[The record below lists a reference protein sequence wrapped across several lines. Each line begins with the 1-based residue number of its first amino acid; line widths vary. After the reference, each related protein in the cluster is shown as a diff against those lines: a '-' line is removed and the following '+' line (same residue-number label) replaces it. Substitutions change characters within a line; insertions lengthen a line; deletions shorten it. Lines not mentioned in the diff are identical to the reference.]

1 MEVPNPNPS
10 NHPSNYKTKK
20 KKNQSPE
27 GKFRRDLDLC
37 SKHKDL
43 SAAISLYDSAL
54 SHHIRLTHHHFNALL
69 YICSETLS
77 DHSAKIS
84 AYEFGFRVFNH
95 MLASGIK
102 PTEAT
107 VTAVAR
113 ISASKGDGD
122 AAFELVKSMEKYG
135 EKPRLRSYGPALM
148 CYCANSEAKKAYEL
162 EEHMVAAGVGAEEP
176 EVAAL
181 LKVSA
186 ETGRR
191 EKVYEYLHKM
201 RERVRGV
208 SEATAEIIEGWFGGG
223 GGGGGRLVCV
233 DIDRAETE
241 NFAQSVA
248 SLALEREVQANFRD
262 FQDWLDKHI
271 EYEAIVD
278 GANIGLYQQNFA
290 EEQLDAV
297 VKELYNRSNK
307 WPLVVLHKKR
317 IRTLLE
323 NLSNRELL
331 EEWIAQGVVYA
342 TPYGSNDDWYWLYA
356 AVKLKCLLVTNDEM
370 RDHIF
375 ELLGRSF
382 FLKWKERHQVRYTF
396 EKGNLKL
403 QMPPTY
409 SVVIQESEKGTWHAP
424 LAGDCSDES
433 SRTWLCISRRPS
445 HEASDG
451 VPVAEDTSEN
461 RLNHHNFLKS
471 CESKNFPTNNSLHCN
486 SNSSQISDNKT
497 TTITGKRKDRSSS
510 PLET

>member
-43 SAAISLYDSAL
+43 STAISLYDSAL
-54 SHHIRLTHHHFNALL
+54 SHHIRLIHHHFNALL

-84 AYEFGFRVFNH
+84 AYEFGFRVFDH

-113 ISASKGDGD
+113 LSAAKGDGD

-148 CYCANSEAKKAYEL
+148 CYCANSEAEKAYEL

-208 SEATAEIIEGWFGGG
+208 SEATAEIIEGWFGGAVAAEVGVLDWDEDGVREAILRNG
-223 GGGGGRLVCV
+223 GGWHGMGWMGEGNWLVKRVNVGEDGGCVCCGERLVCV

-241 NFAQSVA
+241 IFAQSVA

-290 EEQLDAV
+290 EGGFSICQ
-297 VKELYNRSNK
+297 
-307 WPLVVLHKKR
+307 
-317 IRTLLE
+317 
-323 NLSNRELL
+323 
-331 EEWIAQGVVYA
+331 
-342 TPYGSNDDWYWLYA
+342 
-356 AVKLKCLLVTNDEM
+356 
-370 RDHIF
+370 
-375 ELLGRSF
+375 
-382 FLKWKERHQVRYTF
+382 
-396 EKGNLKL
+396 
-403 QMPPTY
+403 
-409 SVVIQESEKGTWHAP
+409 
-424 LAGDCSDES
+424 S
-433 SRTWLCISRRPS
+433 SLM
-445 HEASDG
+445 
-451 VPVAEDTSEN
+451 
-461 RLNHHNFLKS
+461 L
-471 CESKNFPTNNSLHCN
+471 
-486 SNSSQISDNKT
+486 
-497 TTITGKRKDRSSS
+497 
-510 PLET
+510 